1 PRPLVYATLIVVL
14 VVLLLFALGG
24 LEGRLFAPLAVA
36 YVTALAASLLV
47 SLTVTPALCS
57 YMLPGAR
64 FFNDRRDPWLL
75 RGLKWLDAK
84 LPRFPL
90 RHSTGGLVASAALPG
105 AGLGWRGAAGGGVLP
120 PMLHGGATSS

>member
-14 VVLLLFALGG
+14 VVLPLFALGG

-84 LPRFPL
+84 PLRFPL
-90 RHSTGGLVASAALPG
+90 PPSPPLP
-105 AGLGWRGAAGGGVLP
+105 V
-120 PMLHGGATSS
+120 